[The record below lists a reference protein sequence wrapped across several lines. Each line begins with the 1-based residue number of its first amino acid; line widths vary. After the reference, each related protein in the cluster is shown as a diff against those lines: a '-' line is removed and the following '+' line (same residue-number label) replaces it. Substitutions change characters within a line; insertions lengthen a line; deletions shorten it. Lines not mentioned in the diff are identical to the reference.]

1 MTLQDMPDSASLS
14 GLHTPPVDPDF
25 HDWPWR
31 HWRQVRGGL
40 PALRL
45 NDERLSWRDLCARVD
60 SLASGFAAQ
69 GVAEGDGVLLR
80 AWNHPQTLLAWLALL
95 QCGARILPVNPQ
107 LPQSLLEELIP
118 GLTLRFALVLEGDN
132 TLLTLTPLQIEARTG
147 EHAVA
152 WQPQRLSSMTLTSGS
167 TGLPKAAVH
176 TCEAHLASAQGV
188 LSLMPFNA
196 EDDWLLSL
204 PLFHVS
210 GQGILW
216 RWLFAGA
223 RLTVRDKQPLEQM
236 LAGCTHASLVPTQLW
251 RLLVNKTP
259 VTLKAVL
266 LGGAAIPVELTEQAR
281 EQGIRC
287 WCGYGLTEFA
297 STVCAKEADGLADVG
312 FALPGREVK
321 IVDNEVWLKA
331 ASMAQ
336 GYWRNGQLIPLVN
349 SEGWFATRDRGVL
362 NDGKLTIVGRMDNL
376 FFSGG
381 EGIQPE
387 EVERVIAS
395 HPHVLQAFIVPI
407 EDNEFGHRP
416 VAVVEYDA
424 EAGNLDLAE
433 WVSDKLAR
441 FQQPVCWLT
450 LPPELKTGGIKISRR
465 ALQNWVNAS
474 QTRQTTT

>member
-1 MTLQDMPDSASLS
+1 MTQQEMPDSVSLS
-14 GLHTPPVDPDF
+14 GLVQF
-25 HDWPWR
+25 SDWPWR
-31 HWRQVRGGL
+31 HWRQVRAKA

-45 NDERLSWRDLCARVD
+45 NDEVLSWSDLCTRVD
-60 SLASGFAAQ
+60 HLACGFAAQ
-69 GVAEGDGVLLR
+69 GVEEGDGVLLR
-80 AWNHPQTLLAWLALL
+80 AWNHPRALLAWLALL
-95 QCGARILPVNPQ
+95 QCGARVLPVNPQ
-107 LPQSLLEELIP
+107 LPQPLLDALIP
-118 GLTLRFALVLEGDN
+118 DLTLRFALDLEAAIA
-132 TLLTLTPLQIEARTG
+132 LPELSPLQMQPLPG
-147 EHAVA
+147 DHAAA
-152 WQPQRLSSMTLTSGS
+152 WLPERLSTMTLTSGS

-176 TCEAHLASAQGV
+176 TCQAHLASAQGV
-188 LSLMPFNA
+188 LSLMPFGA

-223 RLTVRDKQPLEQM
+223 RMTVRDKQPLEQM

-266 LGGAAIPVELTEQAR
+266 LGGAAIPVELTEQAH

-312 FALPGREVK
+312 SPLVGREVR
-321 IVDNEVWLKA
+321 IVDDEVWLRA

-349 SEGWFATRDRGVL
+349 AEGWFATRDRGVL
-362 NDGKLTIVGRMDNL
+362 KDGKLTIVGRMDNL

-387 EVERVIAS
+387 EVERVIAA

-407 EDNEFGHRP
+407 EDKEFGHRP
-416 VAVVEYDA
+416 VAVIEYDA
-424 EAGNLDLAE
+424 NAGETNLAE
-433 WVSDKLAR
+433 WVNDKLAR

-450 LPPELKTGGIKISRR
+450 LPPELKAGGIKISRR
-465 ALQNWVNAS
+465 ALSDWVSAS
-474 QTRQTTT
+474 SLTLRKH